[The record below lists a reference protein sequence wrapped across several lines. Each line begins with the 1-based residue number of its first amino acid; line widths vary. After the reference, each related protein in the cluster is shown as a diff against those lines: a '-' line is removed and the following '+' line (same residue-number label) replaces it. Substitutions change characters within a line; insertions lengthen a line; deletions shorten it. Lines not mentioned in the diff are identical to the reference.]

1 MSKISSIIDMTKI
14 KIKANKSN
22 ICFGLGIV
30 FGGLAIASAAYAG
43 TKTPSILEQRRKE
56 LDEIEEARNDENR
69 TYEYT
74 EEDAEKDI
82 KRANGRCIV
91 EFTKVY
97 GPVIGFSAAALACAF
112 EGKKTDSNHIS
123 YLSTAL
129 NGLQASYA
137 GYRERVAT
145 YVGREKEEQIF
156 RGLRKKQ
163 DINPETG
170 ELHETEYVDPIAEEQ
185 SSLFDRVFDD
195 SSKLWQDEAWT
206 NQNFLYEIQAYL
218 NHKLQERALY
228 SGVGVLT
235 FNEALKSVGLPECP
249 EGFVLGW
256 WYSDDH
262 RTEINLGF
270 DKDARFINGLSKDV
284 HLRFNVEG
292 DILKPLREKNIKKIY
307 SF

>member
-1 MSKISSIIDMTKI
+1 MSKISAIMDMTKI
-14 KIKANKSN
+14 KIKANKN
-22 ICFGLGIV
+22 KICFGFGIT
-30 FGGLAIASAAYAG
+30 FGGLAIASAVYAG
-43 TKTPSILEQRRKE
+43 MRTPSILEQRRKE
-56 LDEIEEARNDENR
+56 LDDIDETLKDENR

-74 EEDAEKDI
+74 EEDAEHDT
-82 KRANGRCIV
+82 KRANGRCII
-91 EFTKVY
+91 EFAKVY
-97 GPVIGFSAAALACAF
+97 GPVAGFSVAAIACIL
-112 EGKKTDSNHIS
+112 EGVKTDAKQIN

-129 NGLQASYA
+129 NGTQAA
-137 GYRERVAT
+137 LTGYRERVAT
-145 YVGREKEEQIF
+145 YVGKEKEEQIF
-156 RGLRKKQ
+156 RGLKKSQ
-163 DINPETG
+163 TVDPETG
-170 ELHETEYVDPIAEEQ
+170 ELHETEYVDPKAEEQ
-185 SSLFDRVFDD
+185 LSLFERVFDD

-206 NQNFLYEIQAYL
+206 NQNLLYEVQAYL

-235 FNEALKSVGLPECP
+235 FNEALKYVGLPECP

-284 HLRFNVEG
+284 HLHFNVEG
-292 DILKPLREKNIKKIY
+292 DILKPLREKNIKNIY